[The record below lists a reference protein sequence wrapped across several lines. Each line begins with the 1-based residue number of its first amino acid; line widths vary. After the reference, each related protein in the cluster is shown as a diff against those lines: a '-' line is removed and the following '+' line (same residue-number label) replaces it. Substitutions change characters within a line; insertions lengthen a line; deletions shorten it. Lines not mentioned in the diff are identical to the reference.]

1 MLPGPRRDGKGFRC
15 PTLGESGDEFTGVFQ
30 VNLSD
35 PTGPLIA
42 SDTAQIGM
50 PEWVG
55 LARIRLHAP
64 PPGAL
69 GREAFRG
76 DRKRSLSPLGRGQG
90 EGPLR
95 SGQGRPGN
103 VSGSITV

>member
-1 MLPGPRRDGKGFRC
+1 
-15 PTLGESGDEFTGVFQ
+15 VFQ

-69 GREAFRG
+69 GREAFRS
-76 DRKRSLSPLGRGQG
+76 DRKRSLSPPG
-90 EGPLR
+90 ERAG
-95 SGQGRPGN
+95 
-103 VSGSITV
+103 